1 MALASVFS
9 RLDQLESKI
18 NSFNGISLSSGS
30 SVDMSKYDDK
40 CVLIDS
46 IASKVSDLESK
57 QLPMNLVDRVT
68 ELEAQVS
75 KLPEFHQKLQTI
87 ESNVI
92 MLLEHV
98 KAIDLT
104 QLKGRVAALESKEN

>member
-1 MALASVFS
+1 MALASVFA
-9 RLDQLESKI
+9 RLDQLENKL
-18 NSFNGISLSSGS
+18 NSLNG
-30 SVDMSKYDDK
+30 SVNSENSVQDMSKYDDK
-40 CVLIDS
+40 CLLIDS
-46 IASKVSDLESK
+46 VASKVSELESK
-57 QLPMNLVDRVT
+57 QLPMNLVERVV

-92 MLLEHV
+92 MLLEHI

>member
-1 MALASVFS
+1 MALASVFA
-9 RLDQLESKI
+9 RLDQLENKLKSLNGSEI
-18 NSFNGISLSSGS
+18 SNS
-30 SVDMSKYDDK
+30 VVCDMSKYDDK
-40 CVLIDS
+40 CVLVDS
-46 IASKVSDLESK
+46 LSSKVSELESK
-57 QLPMNLVDRVT
+57 QLPMNLVERVI

-92 MLLEHV
+92 MLLEHI